1 MTIFQLM
8 IGIIAAAM
16 LGVLGDRLL
25 EKFLEI
31 QSLFSHLIA
40 LVIAILILAY
50 VAATIPSTKK
60 GKDRAFV

>member
-1 MTIFQLM
+1 M

-16 LGVLGDRLL
+16 LGVLVDRLL

-50 VAATIPSTKK
+50 VAATIPSPKK
-60 GKDRAFV
+60 GKDRAVV